1 MTVRQ
6 AQRTLG
12 VVALASWIGCACA
25 QDVPMHA
32 TGADVMPAAAVP
44 DTVRHP
50 PALSDSA
57 ALVIALPAL
66 SAAEATRMARR
77 ETSNG
82 RFLMGLGRATPEVGQ
97 PAELAAKLRWHAT
110 AQGKKVTALRVISPG
125 ALGLRLGV
133 RLLHLPDAAV
143 LRFFAPGAEQVQE
156 LSGAEVNAS
165 VRRNL
170 ASGATGEAAEAYW
183 SPLIPGEAL
192 TLEIALPAGTDHRR
206 VRVTLHR
213 LSHFVQVPFD
223 DAAQESPGAAPCEQQ
238 EPACDPEWD
247 YPSRATAMLVHT
259 DEAGDS
265 SVCTG
270 TLLNDSDPSTYVPYL
285 LTAHHC
291 VSEQAR
297 AWSVQTF
304 WLYRSRRCGGGP
316 DQVQTVPGGA
326 DLLYASQLT
335 DTALLRLRRPPPADV
350 VFSGWSATLL
360 APGAAVVSVHHPR
373 GGAQQIAV
381 GALSAYRNCADVNY
395 CPDAA
400 DSDASHY
407 LETVWST
414 GVTAP
419 GSSGAGLF
427 LASGQ
432 LIGTLNGGFSRCDNP
447 HGPDNFGRFDIPYQD
462 ALHRWLGSVQS
473 KGSTEAVQRSSTG
486 R

>member
-1 MTVRQ
+1 MIVRQ
-6 AQRTLG
+6 AQRTLSL
-12 VVALASWIGCACA
+12 VALSFWAGCASA
-25 QDVPMHA
+25 QDMSPDA
-32 TGADVMPAAAVP
+32 IGADVMPAAAVP
-44 DTVRHP
+44 DPVRHP
-50 PALSDSA
+50 PALLDSS
-57 ALVIALPAL
+57 ALVIVLPAL
-66 SAAEATRMARR
+66 SASEATLVARR

-82 RFLMGLGRATPEVGQ
+82 RFLLGLGRAIPEAGQ
-97 PAELAAKLRWHAT
+97 PAELAVKLRWHVT
-110 AQGKKVTALRVISPG
+110 DQGGRVAAVRVVSPG

-133 RLLHLPDAAV
+133 RVVHLPDAAV
-143 LRFFAPGAEQVQE
+143 LRFVAPGTAQVEE
-156 LSGAEVNAS
+156 LSGAAVNAS

-170 ASGATGEAAEAYW
+170 ASGATGEAAATYW

-192 TLEIALPAGTDHRR
+192 PLEIALPADTDHRR

-297 AWSVQTF
+297 ASSVQTF

-335 DTALLRLRRPPPADV
+335 DTALLRLRKPPPDGV
-350 VFSGWSATLL
+350 VFSGWSATLP
-360 APGAAVVSVHHPR
+360 AVGAAVMSVHHPWGR
-373 GGAQQIAV
+373 AQRFAV
-381 GALSAYRNCADVNY
+381 GALSDYRNCADVNY

-447 HGPDNFGRFDIPYQD
+447 RGPDNYGRFDIPYQD
-462 ALHRWLGSVQS
+462 ALHRWLGAVQAN
-473 KGSTEAVQRSSTG
+473 GSAEAVQRPSTG